1 MLFKQRTEELNMK
14 LNALAQSFIGFS
26 FIAALTACSS
36 SGFERTNLNQANQR
50 YHAILLQQEPVTLNS
65 SIPEGA
71 VTGASF
77 GLFTEI
83 DGDSED
89 MISGMLAGALVGSV
103 ISAVTDGSN
112 QATRYRFYNQ
122 KKGEFSVVSKQK
134 FDKNVQCVE
143 VHHTNKIKLYA
154 VDSEFCRLTRED
166 NSVKAIYGG
175 KLQRIGTN
183 AWHPATVIVKDEL
196 IIAVNPTSQ
205 EIPAGAQLID
215 GRGTWLIPGLVDGHV
230 HLSQSGSAFT
240 RPDMIGAT
248 HIHSYG
254 DDQSWLIDQLPSL
267 LEDYVSLGIT
277 TIADLGGPTKSLH
290 VRNQLNCESHC
301 PSIISAGELI
311 SATPVPALNG
321 AQGPTF
327 LNTET
332 SAEAIAAVK
341 MQRQFGAKISKFVFT
356 SEAGLSPSQ
365 LDKLFSPAINEAK
378 SLGQIIAVHAQ
389 DLDYAKAAIRA
400 GADIL
405 VHGVMTAPV
414 DDEFI
419 ELAKTLNVTYM
430 PTLTAYEHYLDIFKR
445 QLTFSEFE
453 RQFGDHYIID
463 SFAQLNENLSATDQM
478 FQLFT
483 RYVPFVDSSE
493 KERSSLT
500 PQEQSIVAQLETLF
514 SERILQIQV
523 ANLFTVANAGVRLG
537 FGTDAGNPATLHA
550 YSVAEEINAW
560 QHAGLDNLKILHALT
575 EGNAIAYQI
584 EKKQGSIA
592 PGKSATFN
600 LLTQDPLQNTN
611 TLLAPA
617 LVIANGNIID
627 LQENK

>member
-1 MLFKQRTEELNMK
+1 MK
-14 LNALAQSFIGFS
+14 LNSLAKSFICCS

-36 SGFERTNLNQANQR
+36 SGFERSNLNEANQR

-65 SIPEGA
+65 NVPEGA

-77 GLFTEI
+77 GLFNEL

-89 MISGMLAGALVGSV
+89 MISGLLAGALVGSV
-103 ISAVTDGSN
+103 ISAVADGSN
-112 QATRYRFYNQ
+112 QATRYRLYHQ
-122 KKGEFSVVSKQK
+122 GKGEFSVASKQK
-134 FDKNVQCVE
+134 LDKNVQCVE
-143 VHHTNKIKLYA
+143 VQHAKKIKLYA
-154 VDSEFCRLTRED
+154 VDPEFCRQTRE
-166 NSVKAIYGG
+166 NTSVKAIYGA
-175 KLQRIGTN
+175 KLQRVGTN
-183 AWHPATVIVKDEL
+183 DWRPATVIVKDKL
-196 IIAVNPTSQ
+196 IVAVNQTNQ

-248 HIHSYG
+248 SIHSY
-254 DDQSWLIDQLPSL
+254 DNDQSWLIDQLPNL

-290 VRNQLNCESHC
+290 IRNQLNCESRC

-311 SATPVPALNG
+311 SATPVTALNG
-321 AQGPTF
+321 VQGPTF
-327 LNTET
+327 LTTET
-332 SAEAIAAVK
+332 STEAIAAVK
-341 MQRQFGAKISKFVFT
+341 MQRQFGAQISKFVFT
-356 SEAGLSPSQ
+356 SEGGLSPKQ

-378 SLGQIIAVHAQ
+378 SLGQVIAVHAQ

-419 ELAKTLNVTYM
+419 ELAKTSNVTYM
-430 PTLTAYEHYLDIFKR
+430 PTLTAYEHYLDIFKK

-453 RQFGDHYIID
+453 RQFGDDYIID
-463 SFAQLNENLSATDQM
+463 SFTQLNENLSATDQM

-483 RYVPFVDSSE
+483 RYVPFVDSGE
-493 KERSSLT
+493 KERSNLT

-523 ANLFTVANAGVRLG
+523 ANLLTVANAGVRLG

-550 YSVAEEINAW
+550 YSVAEEIKAW
-560 QHAGLDNLKILHALT
+560 QHAGVDNLKILQALT
-575 EGNAIAYQI
+575 EGNAVAYRLD
-584 EKKQGSIA
+584 KKQGFIA
-592 PGKSATFN
+592 PGMSATFN
-600 LLTQDPLQNTN
+600 LLTDDPLQNTN

-617 LVIANGNIID
+617 LVIAKGKVID
-627 LQENK
+627 NQENK